1 MSLFF
6 KKDFQEILEQNGG
19 YMDFWNITENF
30 LWKDSKHVL
39 GIKSLLLHNIKPC
52 LSHLLPNGKF
62 YKKKLCI
69 AGVEKDQI
77 IVDMKAGNWS
87 SLGTGKSGDIIS
99 LWALIT
105 GETKLSKVISSILE
119 WLNAETFIYCD
130 ESGKDTI
137 YIYYY
142 NTHALSSETCYYA
155 WNSKTQSSSISYLKP
170 LFNIPEIIESDRIV
184 IVKGEKC
191 AKILTKQGITATTVM
206 FGADES
212 IDETDFSLLNGK
224 HVIIWPDNNE
234 AGKQH
239 AEKIANKLTSCS
251 ILSTPKGKKD
261 GWNAI
266 DAIAEGIDINQLL
279 SSNSAV
285 VKDNISA
292 FSIKQYLSDKSPI
305 PRDIISPR
313 ILTPGG
319 LLVLGGTPKVGKTDF
334 LISWLAN
341 MSAGV
346 PFFDMVPTKPLKI
359 FYLQTDVGY
368 HYMRERLQQLKIDN
382 KLLSLVENNFAITS
396 GANLLL
402 NGDNTNK
409 VYNTVK
415 QFFNP
420 AEVDIIVVDSLRN
433 VFNYRNENDNDVMYA
448 FLQDKVEKL
457 RSTINPTAGV
467 ILTHNINKKL
477 PKENPFQSLSGA
489 SSLRN
494 VYTSGMLMLK
504 PIEEENVR
512 QLMFESKNGQS
523 LPAKFI
529 SKVNGSWCSQACGV

>member
-1 MSLFF
+1 
-6 KKDFQEILEQNGG
+6 
-19 YMDFWNITENF
+19 MDFWNIAENF
-30 LWKDSKHVL
+30 LWKDSEHIL
-39 GIKSLLLHNIKPC
+39 GIKSLLLHNIEPC
-52 LSHLLPNGKF
+52 LSRLLPNGKF
-62 YKKKLCI
+62 YKKKLYI
-69 AGVEKDQI
+69 ADIKNDQI
-77 IVDMKAGNWS
+77 IADTKAGNWS
-87 SLGTGKSGDIIS
+87 SLATGKSGDIIS
-99 LWALIT
+99 LWALVT
-105 GETKLSKVISSILE
+105 GETKLSEVVSSILE
-119 WLNAETFIYCD
+119 WLNTETFIYFD

-137 YIYYY
+137 RVYCY
-142 NTHALSSETCYYA
+142 NLNSEACYYA
-155 WNSKTQSSSISYLKP
+155 WSSKTHISCPKP
-170 LFNIPEIIESDRIV
+170 LFNIPEIIESDRVV

-191 AKILTKQGITATTVM
+191 AKRLTKQGIMATTVM
-206 FGADES
+206 FGSDES

-224 HVIIWPDNNE
+224 HVIIWPDNNKV
-234 AGKQH
+234 GKQH
-239 AEKIANKLTSCS
+239 AEKIANKLSNCS
-251 ILSTPKGKKD
+251 ILNIPKGKKD

-266 DAIAEGIDINQLL
+266 DAIVEGVDINQLL
-279 SSNSAV
+279 TSNSQV

-319 LLVLGGTPKVGKTDF
+319 LLVFGGTPKVGKTDF
-334 LISWLAN
+334 LLSWLAH

-346 PFFDMVPTKPLKI
+346 PFFDMVPAKPLKI
-359 FYLQTDVGY
+359 FYLQADVGY

-382 KLLSLVENNFAITS
+382 KLLSIVENNFAITS

-402 NGDNTNK
+402 NEDTIDK

-433 VFNYRNENDNDVMYA
+433 VFNYRNENDNDVMYR

-457 RSTINPTAGV
+457 RSTINPNAGV

-523 LPAKFI
+523 LPTKFI
-529 SKVNGSWCSQACGV
+529 KWQLVLQ